1 MNRTEKTI
9 NRETLVFYMF
19 SAGYVNFVYNL
30 DRKKTLSREVNV
42 GLSLLEAVLAN
53 TLRYEYGL
61 RLPRGNLFFEKQRK
75 EMRIRRDL
83 ALESSEC
90 RISYRRAY
98 SYTENEFDVK
108 TALIEKAAW
117 REYKTELPY
126 ISEAIEKVIYRRNF
140 REEAVLSL
148 GNGVV
153 TIRGKGMKEN
163 SYTVNLDREEMGSIK
178 KIYREQY
185 GKSLSAR
192 RENHLADNV
201 GYKIDRFMA
210 TIGTSPS
217 RRKDRTLA
225 KIYTFFLDSILER
238 SLPYLSCFRPS

>member
-1 MNRTEKTI
+1 MNRTEKAI

-19 SAGYVNFVYNL
+19 SAGYVNFMYDLN
-30 DRKKTLSREVNV
+30 RKKTLSREVNV

-83 ALESSEC
+83 ALDDSEC
-90 RISYRRAY
+90 CISYRRVYA
-98 SYTENEFDVK
+98 YTENEFYVK

-126 ISEAIEKVIYRRNF
+126 VSDAIEKVIYRRDF
-140 REEAVLSL
+140 REEAVLNL

-153 TIRGKGMKEN
+153 TIKGKGMKEN
-163 SYTVNLDREEMGSIK
+163 SYNVNLDREEMGSIK

-185 GKSLSAR
+185 GKSLSTR

-201 GYKIDRFMA
+201 GYKIDRFLA

-225 KIYTFFLDSILER
+225 KVCTIFLDSVLER
-238 SLPYLSCFRPS
+238 SSPFLSCSRRY